1 LKEMMESPL
10 RILLVDDDED
20 DYVLAR
26 EVLTDTMR
34 RPFTTKWAQS
44 YEDGL
49 RAIQSERF
57 DVVLLD
63 YRLGQNSGIEFLRE
77 PGVHGADVPVILL
90 TGQGE
95 RAIDLE
101 AMQAGAADYLPKH
114 HLEDTLERT
123 IRHALER
130 HRDRA
135 ALRQM
140 NELLEERVTERTADL
155 ERANS
160 ALKEAD
166 RRKDEFIAILAHELR
181 NPLAPISNALEIM
194 HEAETDLAVCRD
206 ARTTLRRQV
215 KHMVRLVDD
224 LLEVSRLS
232 QGKIQLKTAQVTL
245 SEVVQ
250 QAVELARTLLER
262 QSQTLVLTQSPE
274 PIQLRADATR
284 LTQVIGNLL
293 NNASKFTPAGGR
305 IDLSTRLNGQ
315 EVEITVRDNGIGI
328 EPAQLPLI
336 FDMFTQLDSS
346 LERTQ
351 GGLGIGLTLV
361 RNLVQMHGGTV
372 EARSNGRNQG
382 SEFLVRLPVESSTA
396 ALRMSSPVPDSPAL
410 PGQRRI
416 LVVDDNR
423 DSANTLAMLLKFS
436 KHQVVTAYDGLA
448 AVEEFQRSRPDVVLM
463 DIGLPGMNGLD
474 AAKAIRA
481 LPDGNDVALVAMTG
495 WGQDEDRQRT
505 KEAGFDRHL
514 VKPVDRAALMQLLVE
529 LPEKP

>member
-1 LKEMMESPL
+1 MESPL

-34 RPFTTKWAQS
+34 RPFTTKWARS
-44 YEDGL
+44 YEEGLSSL
-49 RAIQSERF
+49 RAERF

-63 YRLGQNSGIEFLRE
+63 YRLGRNSGIEFLRE
-77 PGVHGADVPVILL
+77 RGVQSADVPVILL

-101 AMQAGAADYLPKH
+101 AMEAGAADYLPKH

-140 NELLEERVTERTADL
+140 NELLEERVAERTADL
-155 ERANS
+155 ERANT
-160 ALKEAD
+160 ALKDAD

-194 HEAETDLAVCRD
+194 HEAEAELEICRE
-206 ARTTLRRQV
+206 ARTTMRRQV
-215 KHMVRLVDD
+215 NHMVRLVDD
-224 LLEVSRLS
+224 LLDVSRLS
-232 QGKIQLKTAQVTL
+232 QGKIQLKTGPVWL
-245 SEVVQ
+245 SEIVR
-250 QAVELARTLLER
+250 QAVELARPLLER
-262 QSQTLVLTQSPE
+262 EAQRLVVTESPA
-274 PIQLRADATR
+274 PIHLQADATR

-305 IDLSTRLNGQ
+305 IDLSTRLNGH
-315 EVEITVRDNGIGI
+315 EVEITVRDTGIGI
-328 EPAQLPLI
+328 ERAHLALI

-361 RNLVQMHGGTV
+361 RNLVQMHGGSV

-382 SEFLVRLPVESSTA
+382 SEFLVRIPVETSTA
-396 ALRMSSPVPDSPAL
+396 VRPSSPVPDTTTL
-410 PGQRRI
+410 PNQRRI

-423 DSANTLAMLLKFS
+423 DSANTLAMLLKLS

-448 AVEEFQRSRPDVVLM
+448 AVEEFGRSHPDVVLM

-474 AAKAIRA
+474 AARAIRA
-481 LPDGNDVALVAMTG
+481 LPAGNDVALVAMTG

-505 KEAGFDRHL
+505 KEAGFDWHL
-514 VKPVDRAALMQLLVE
+514 VKPVDRSALMQLLAE
-529 LPEKP
+529 LPAKP